1 MIKDIKTV
9 NTSLKSS
16 KLSLELM
23 FKMLGQ
29 ILSLNKDLAN
39 VKNSNIITG
48 KLKKGIPG
56 FNELGLPVEISISTV
71 MNRMMEI
78 ICMNEA
84 QWQLG

>member
-39 VKNSNIITG
+39 VINSNIITG
-48 KLKKGIPG
+48 KLKKGIP
-56 FNELGLPVEISISTV
+56 V
-71 MNRMMEI
+71 
-78 ICMNEA
+78 
-84 QWQLG
+84 

>member
-1 MIKDIKTV
+1 MIKDIKTIS
-9 NTSLKSS
+9 TSLKSS

-29 ILSLNKDLAN
+29 ILSLNKDIAN

-56 FNELGLPVEISISTV
+56 FSELGLPVEISISTV

-78 ICMNEA
+78 ICMKEA